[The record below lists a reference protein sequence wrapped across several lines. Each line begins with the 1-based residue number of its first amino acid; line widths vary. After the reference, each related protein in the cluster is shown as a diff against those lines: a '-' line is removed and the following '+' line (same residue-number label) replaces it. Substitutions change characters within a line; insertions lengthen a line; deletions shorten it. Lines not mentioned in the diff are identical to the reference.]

1 MNFSSSNHSAVSR
14 SYTSFLCNCLSN
26 QFMHHSAP
34 QLFWNDRHPKFS
46 GFSVPLS
53 FLYYSIIHPPWTQ
66 LRLCFSTENWNPA
79 SLRNLAMVHPIC
91 LRPISLNIK
100 TTLSSVCLF
109 LSLSGFLCVC
119 VSLSILFC
127 LLSLISSA
135 SYSLCGLFCFSLWHP
150 VSLSFYGCFCL
161 FISLASPLPHSVS
174 SFSLWFSL
182 SLF

>member
-46 GFSVPLS
+46 RFSVPLS

-100 TTLSSVCLF
+100 TTLSSVSFSLWFPLCVCLSVYF
-109 LSLSGFLCVC
+109 ILSPLSGFLC
-119 VSLSILFC
+119 L
-127 LLSLISSA
+127 LLSLWFILFLSMASCISFFLWLLLSLYLFGFPSA
-135 SYSLCGLFCFSLWHP
+135 S
-150 VSLSFYGCFCL
+150 FCL
-161 FISLASPLPHSVS
+161 
-174 SFSLWFSL
+174 
-182 SLF
+182 